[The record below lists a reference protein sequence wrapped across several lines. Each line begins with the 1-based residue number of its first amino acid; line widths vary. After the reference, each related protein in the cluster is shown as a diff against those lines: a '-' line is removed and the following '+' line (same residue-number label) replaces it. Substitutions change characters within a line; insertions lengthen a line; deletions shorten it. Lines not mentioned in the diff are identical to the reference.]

1 MNSFAPIPSA
11 PRHHACLTLF
21 VAMLLLLA
29 GAAPASAQEAEGD
42 PLRSGFWFS
51 GGLGYGSV
59 AVDGVSG
66 REDGLSGNLS
76 LGGTVSPRFL
86 IGGGTTG
93 WTKEEL
99 GLRIT
104 FSSLMATSRF
114 YPSADGDFYLAFGLG
129 FGQVSL
135 SEGSTSISE
144 SGGAAQLGLG
154 FDARVGERW
163 SITPFVNFIGYA
175 IENLDAD
182 VFQLGVGL
190 TYH

>member
-1 MNSFAPIPSA
+1 MLRSPTAPTRSRPTAALSLLLA
-11 PRHHACLTLF
+11 LP
-21 VAMLLLLA
+21 LLLLGA
-29 GAAPASAQEAEGD
+29 DLGAAQQAEDG
-42 PLRSGFWFS
+42 PLREGFWFS

-66 REDGLSGNLS
+66 REDGLSGNLT

-86 IGGGTTG
+86 VGGGTTG
-93 WTKEEL
+93 WTKEEM

-104 FSSLMATSRF
+104 FGSLMATSRF
-114 YPSADGDFYLAFGLG
+114 YPSAEGDFFLAFGLG

-163 SITPFVNFIGYA
+163 SITPYLNFIGYA
-175 IENLDAD
+175 IEDLDAD
-182 VFQLGVGL
+182 VFQIGVGM